1 MYGRIARDTA
11 ESNIVDDKLTVDV
24 QIETNRRRNEC
35 VDEADIGRTQC
46 IARASNEGYEEEDG
60 GLAEHHN
67 RSDNNSEGN
76 GQLVIHN
83 IAFRGVSRYSAIH
96 PGVFQIVIQQT
107 NTTTVIG
114 GSRTFTAVP
123 NAAYTI
129 AVTGPFTGPGGEL
142 LYNSTPFIF
151 IENIFPPNQNTYKG
165 TFHRLEESTA
175 TEDLEIVTFT
185 YISGISQVVEKTVA
199 YYAEQIPGPVTFNV
213 LSLSGN
219 QVNNSAGFPLTLND
233 TVGNNAIYDLFVTGN
248 DVNNINPTELT
259 SAVYLPTLEPVS
271 GCILVDGSSIFP
283 DSTPFTPFYSF
294 QPCPPLNSASSM
306 AAGIAIL
313 LVLVA
318 LLF

>member
-1 MYGRIARDTA
+1 
-11 ESNIVDDKLTVDV
+11 
-24 QIETNRRRNEC
+24 
-35 VDEADIGRTQC
+35 
-46 IARASNEGYEEEDG
+46 
-60 GLAEHHN
+60 
-67 RSDNNSEGN
+67 
-76 GQLVIHN
+76 
-83 IAFRGVSRYSAIH
+83 
-96 PGVFQIVIQQT
+96 
-107 NTTTVIG
+107 
-114 GSRTFTAVP
+114 
-123 NAAYTI
+123 
-129 AVTGPFTGPGGEL
+129 L